1 MKIPTPITAFASGFS
16 TTAASMPW
24 PIVILCVLASVVP
37 SVLGYLANQYQTRRQ
52 FDFADKLLEA
62 TNTIPARDRV
72 ELTRHLA
79 QVATQGLHA
88 TSLADSD
95 GPAPTAPTV
104 PGTPP

>member
-1 MKIPTPITAFASGFS
+1 
-16 TTAASMPW
+16 MPW
-24 PIVILCVLASVVP
+24 PIVVLCVLASVVP
-37 SVLGYLANQYQTRRQ
+37 SVLGYLTNQYQTRRQ

-62 TNTIPARDRV
+62 TSRIPARDRAD
-72 ELTRHLA
+72 LARHLA
-79 QVATQGLHA
+79 QVVAQGPRA